1 MKTGG
6 VEWRT
11 TVAKSWTDN
20 APTPKALEEHA
31 HLRDPFSY
39 RLKKFLLG
47 NPLNRHTLSHQRLKK
62 RYALGI
68 LSSDCISSSAYGS
81 EQILVALLPA
91 FGLAAYTLLMPM
103 TFVVLTVLLIITL
116 SYRNVISVYTQF
128 GGAYIV
134 SRDNFGPV
142 VAQIAAVALILD
154 YIVTLAIQTAAGVAA
169 IISTFPELAP
179 WKIEMCIVVIAFL
192 AFGNLRGVKEA
203 GRAFALPTYL
213 FAGSMFVVFGIGIFR
228 ELTTGLPQLNP
239 MTPGAIEIGTEQGL
253 LSAAAIFILLRAFA
267 NGGSSLTGLEAIA
280 DGVGLFKSPESVN
293 AKKTLVMMSLILGSL
308 VLGVS
313 YFAHKILA
321 VPYESET
328 PTVISQVAS
337 TILGDGAFGSVF
349 FIVVQAAT
357 MLILFAGAN
366 TTFSAFP
373 IVVNY
378 AAADGYLPKWLT
390 KRGHKLNFSNGIM
403 VLSGAA
409 LILVLAT
416 QGSVSYL
423 VAFYALGVFTAFT
436 LSGLGMA
443 KHNLNNRE
451 GNWKL
456 KFAINGLAG
465 SLAFVIVVIFSVVK
479 FTEGAWV
486 VLLLAPILVFSFL
499 RLRKRYDAERNALF
513 IKKEQERALSITRH
527 DVTVLVDSVDLAT
540 VGTIR
545 YARSLNPRSLHA
557 VHFVI
562 DDRRAEQI
570 KKDWMSNHGVDDV
583 PIEFIDCPDRRL
595 PNAALDYAIRSTQK
609 ADVEL
614 TLLLPRRAYR
624 GFLGRLLHDQ
634 TAEEIARP
642 ISQLPR
648 VVATIV
654 PFDIDKMIS
663 GKAPIQ
669 HAPEVVEETASPEIP
684 ARAQSAW
691 TVPSGP
697 ISHYEEKVTPI
708 GKITWRKR
716 AHVSGHVT
724 AIRPAAMD
732 SAPTLEV
739 EIWDETGG
747 VTLQFL
753 GRREIAGL
761 EVGSVM
767 IAEGMVGEQN
777 GALTIL
783 NPSYEIRA

>member
-1 MKTGG
+1 MNLGG
-6 VEWRT
+6 VEWAT
-11 TVAKSWTDN
+11 TVAKSWTDD
-20 APTPKALEEHA
+20 APTPKALQDHA

-91 FGLAAYTLLMPM
+91 FGLAAFTLLMPM

-142 VAQIAAVALILD
+142 AAQIAAVALILD

-179 WKIEMCIVVIAFL
+179 WKIEICVVVIALL
-192 AFGNLRGVKEA
+192 AYGNLRGVKEA

-213 FAGSMFVVFGIGIFR
+213 FVGSMFIVFGIGIFR
-228 ELTTGLPQLNP
+228 ELTTGLPQLDP
-239 MTPGAIEIGTEQGL
+239 RAPGAIEIGTEQGL

-280 DGVGLFKSPESVN
+280 DGVGLFKTPESVN
-293 AKKTLVMMSLILGSL
+293 AKRTLVMMSLILGSL

-313 YFAHKILA
+313 YFAHRIMA
-321 VPYESET
+321 VPYENET

-337 TILGDGAFGSVF
+337 TILGDGAFGSAF

-409 LILVLAT
+409 LILVFAT

-443 KHNLNNRE
+443 KHNYKKRE

-465 SLAFVIVVIFSVVK
+465 GLALIIVIIFAVVK

-486 VLLLAPILVFSFL
+486 VLVVAPILVLTFL
-499 RLRKRYDAERNALF
+499 RLRTRYDAEKKALE
-513 IKKEQERALSITRH
+513 IRKEQERALSITRH

-557 VHFVI
+557 VHFVL

-570 KKDWMSNHGVDDV
+570 KDEWMSNHGVDDV

-595 PNAALDYAIRSTQK
+595 PNAAVDYAIRATQK
-609 ADVEL
+609 GDVEL

-624 GFLGRLLHDQ
+624 GFLARLIHDQ

-663 GKAPIQ
+663 GVSPIQ
-669 HAPEVVEETASPEIP
+669 HAPEIVEDAPTSELP
-684 ARAQSAW
+684 ARAQSTW
-691 TVPSGP
+691 VQTTGP
-697 ISHYEEKVTPI
+697 ISHYEEKVMPI
-708 GKITWRKR
+708 
-716 AHVSGHVT
+716 
-724 AIRPAAMD
+724 
-732 SAPTLEV
+732 
-739 EIWDETGG
+739 
-747 VTLQFL
+747 
-753 GRREIAGL
+753 
-761 EVGSVM
+761 
-767 IAEGMVGEQN
+767 
-777 GALTIL
+777 
-783 NPSYEIRA
+783 

>member
-1 MKTGG
+1 
-6 VEWRT
+6 
-11 TVAKSWTDN
+11 
-20 APTPKALEEHA
+20 
-31 HLRDPFSY
+31 
-39 RLKKFLLG
+39 
-47 NPLNRHTLSHQRLKK
+47 
-62 RYALGI
+62 
-68 LSSDCISSSAYGS
+68 
-81 EQILVALLPA
+81 
-91 FGLAAYTLLMPM
+91 
-103 TFVVLTVLLIITL
+103 
-116 SYRNVISVYTQF
+116 
-128 GGAYIV
+128 
-134 SRDNFGPV
+134 
-142 VAQIAAVALILD
+142 
-154 YIVTLAIQTAAGVAA
+154 
-169 IISTFPELAP
+169 
-179 WKIEMCIVVIAFL
+179 
-192 AFGNLRGVKEA
+192 
-203 GRAFALPTYL
+203 
-213 FAGSMFVVFGIGIFR
+213 MFIVFGIGIYR
-228 ELTTGLPQLNP
+228 ELTTGLPKLDP
-239 MTPGAIEIGTEQGL
+239 MAPGAIDIGTEQGL

-280 DGVGLFKSPESVN
+280 DGVGLFKTPESVN
-293 AKKTLVMMSLILGSL
+293 AKRTLVMMSLILGSL

-313 YFAHKILA
+313 YFAHRIMA
-321 VPYESET
+321 VPYQDET

-337 TILGDGAFGSVF
+337 TILGDGAFGSAF

-409 LILVLAT
+409 LILVVAT

-443 KHNLNNRE
+443 KYNFNNRE
-451 GNWKL
+451 GNWKV

-465 SLAFVIVVIFSVVK
+465 SLAFIIVIIFSIVK

-486 VLLLAPILVFSFL
+486 VLVVAPILVSSFL
-499 RLRKRYDAERNALF
+499 RLRKRYDAEKKALE
-513 IKKEQERALSITRH
+513 IRKEQERALSITRH

-557 VHFVI
+557 VHFVL

-570 KKDWMSNHGVDDV
+570 KKEWMSNHGVDDV

-595 PNAALDYAIRSTQK
+595 PNAAVDYAIRATQK
-609 ADVEL
+609 SDVEL

-624 GFLGRLLHDQ
+624 GFLGRLIHDQ

-663 GKAPIQ
+663 GISPVQ
-669 HAPEVVEETASPEIP
+669 HAPEVVELMEKSELP
-684 ARAQSAW
+684 ARAQSTWLQSNA
-691 TVPSGP
+691 P
-697 ISHYEEKVTPI
+697 ISHYEEKVLPI
-708 GKITWRKR
+708 GKISWRKR
-716 AHVSGHVT
+716 AHVTGRVT

-783 NPSYEIRA
+783 NPSYEIRV